1 MLANFFPFYNIR
13 FSFSYASALNFGAK
27 IWCSW
32 LMILTPNFKYT
43 IYVSDKHIGTIKLI
57 KIGNNDFS
65 KLIKNKTGRSF
76 NSSFGFGV
84 N

>member
-1 MLANFFPFYNIR
+1 
-13 FSFSYASALNFGAK
+13 
-27 IWCSW
+27 
-32 LMILTPNFKYT
+32 MILTPNFKYT